1 MGNKYKG
8 FNKCLFPV
16 QNMINKIFYEKNIE
30 EFFNENKGI
39 DKFYKID
46 EMKLINFLERYK
58 NIKNKKDMKGKVSE
72 SDMKNMIKK
81 LKNLL
86 E

>member
-1 MGNKYKG
+1 
-8 FNKCLFPV
+8 
-16 QNMINKIFYEKNIE
+16 MINKIFYEKNIE